1 MTDQTPDYSPL
12 SEEQLETLSDS
23 QKQIFLR
30 LDKSDRQF
38 FGKNFTPRALGKA
51 LERKWEIVQS
61 QARLVEIDKSVRER
75 LMAEASQAPEKPLI
89 RAEDVAMGAAGVA
102 GVVGIGV
109 LAKKIA
115 PDGKASW
122 RGVKPRDLVEPLV
135 STFARQE
142 KTDIRFEAPTSEG
155 ILQANVLLRTSS
167 GMLPGLS
174 IVLAPL
180 SDTTQ
185 VQISKVSSQSVME
198 AVKEGG
204 QKIFDLVQDGLHM
217 GRRPASAEGFFD
229 LAGKVVSQG
238 VDIAKIVKDLDLE
251 DKAWGAIQKVA
262 DPIQAIYDELMA
274 GERETRLKLEMA
286 WDDYKSCPKCR
297 VEFGAEDVECR
308 VCGAARPLK
317 PEQADPRGV

>member
-23 QKQIFLR
+23 QKEIFLQ

-51 LERKWEIVQS
+51 LERKWDILQS
-61 QARLVEIDKSVRER
+61 QARLKEIDKTVKER
-75 LMAEASQAPEKPLI
+75 LMAEASQEAEKPAI
-89 RAEDVAMGAAGVA
+89 RAEDIAMGAAGVA
-102 GVVGIGV
+102 GAVGIGV
-109 LAKKIA
+109 LSKKIA
-115 PDGKASW
+115 PDGKAAW
-122 RGVKPRDLVEPLV
+122 RGVTPRDLVEPLV

-142 KTDIRFEAPTSEG
+142 KTDIRFEAPTAEG

-174 IVLAPL
+174 IVLSPL

-185 VQISKVSSQSVME
+185 VQISKLSSTSVME

-217 GRRPASAEGFFD
+217 GKRPTSAESIFD

-238 VDIAKIVKDLDLE
+238 VDIAKIVKDLNLE

-262 DPIQAIYDELMA
+262 DPIQAIYDEKMA
-274 GERETRLKLEMA
+274 VEREARLRLEMS
-286 WDDYKSCPKCR
+286 WDDYRSCPKCR
-297 VEFGAEDVECR
+297 VEFGADDVECR
-308 VCGAARPLK
+308 VCGAARPPK
-317 PEQADPRGV
+317 PVQADPRSL